1 MGNHSKLIEN
11 IINLE
16 WDMFQNV
23 KNIGGRAGCQDDR
36 ETFTIM
42 RRSQYENWT
51 DEMLLCYYNYAVSCE
66 ERGRN
71 LVTEKYGRMM
81 EYTDPRYYREH
92 VADYLPYVPEKNYR
106 LIDEIVEIMVGWG
119 EDLARQYPKLANA
132 GRPVTA
138 EGDSMG
144 CTSQETYERGE
155 LATYPTDLLELYA
168 AYLKE
173 LKAQG
178 KSLAAMI
185 QETMVRL
192 YGYQTMDEAE
202 ASLGA

>member
-1 MGNHSKLIEN
+1 MGKDIKLIES

-16 WDMFQNV
+16 WDMFQQV
-23 KNIGGRAGCQDDR
+23 KNVGGRADCQDDR

-51 DEMLLCYYNYAVSCE
+51 NEMLLCYYTYAVSCE

-71 LVTEKYGRMM
+71 LITEKYGRMM
-81 EYTDPRYYREH
+81 EYTDPHYYHEH
-92 VADYLPYVPEKNYR
+92 IADYLPYVPEKNCR
-106 LIDEIVEIMVGWG
+106 LIDEIVELLVGWG
-119 EDLARQYPKLANA
+119 KDFAEQYPKLSRA
-132 GRPVTA
+132 GRPITA
-138 EGDSMG
+138 EGDSTG

-155 LATYPTDLLELYA
+155 LATYPAELLELYA

-178 KSLAAMI
+178 RSLAVMI
-185 QETMVRL
+185 QETMVHL
-192 YGYQTMDEAE
+192 YGYQTIDEAE
-202 ASLGA
+202 ANL

>member
-1 MGNHSKLIEN
+1 MGNNNRLIEG
-11 IINLE
+11 IMNLE

-51 DEMLLCYYNYAVSCE
+51 DEMLLCYYNYALSCE

-92 VADYLPYVPEKNYR
+92 VADHMPYVPEKNYR
-106 LIDEIVEIMVGWG
+106 LIDEIVEIMVEWG
-119 EDLARQYPKLANA
+119 EELAERYPRLASA

-138 EGDSMG
+138 EGDSTG

-178 KSLAAMI
+178 KSLAVMI

-192 YGYQTMDEAE
+192 YGYQTIDEAE
-202 ASLGA
+202 ASL

>member
-1 MGNHSKLIEN
+1 MGNDIKLIEA

-16 WDMFQNV
+16 WDMFQKV
-23 KNIGGRAGCQDDR
+23 KNIGGRASCQDNYK
-36 ETFTIM
+36 TFYIM

-51 DEMLLCYYNYAVSCE
+51 EEMLHCYYTYAASCE

-71 LVTEKYGRMM
+71 LMTEKYGRMM
-81 EYTDPRYYREH
+81 EYTDPRYYQEH
-92 VADYLPYVPEKNYR
+92 VADYMPYVPEKNRR
-106 LIDEIVEIMVGWG
+106 LIDEIVETMVGWG
-119 EDLARQYPKLANA
+119 EDLAKRYPKLAGA
-132 GRPVTA
+132 GRPVTS
-138 EGDSMG
+138 EGDSAG

-155 LATYPTDLLELYA
+155 LATYPTELLERYA

-178 KSLAAMI
+178 RSLAVMI

-192 YGYQTMDEAE
+192 YGYKTIDEAE
-202 ASLGA
+202 ASL

>member
-1 MGNHSKLIEN
+1 MEKKEKLVES

-16 WDMFQNV
+16 WDMFQKV

-51 DEMLLCYYNYAVSCE
+51 DEMLRCYYSYAASCE
-66 ERGRN
+66 ENGRN
-71 LVTEKYGRMM
+71 LLTEKYGRMM
-81 EYTDPRYYREH
+81 EYTDPRYYQEY
-92 VADYLPYVPEKNYR
+92 VADRMPYVPEKNYR
-106 LIDEIVEIMVGWG
+106 LIDEIVAAMVGWG
-119 EDLARQYPKLANA
+119 EELAERYPKLAGA

-138 EGDSMG
+138 QGDSTG

-155 LATYPTDLLELYA
+155 LATYPTELLELYA
-168 AYLKE
+168 AYLRE

-178 KSLAAMI
+178 KSLAVMI

-192 YGYQTMDEAE
+192 YGYKTLEEAE
-202 ASLGA
+202 ASL

>member
-1 MGNHSKLIEN
+1 MENNIKLIEN

-23 KNIGGRAGCQDDR
+23 QNIGGRAGCQDDH
-36 ETFTIM
+36 ETFYIM

-51 DEMLLCYYNYAVSCE
+51 DEMLLCYYTYAVSCK

-81 EYTDPRYYREH
+81 EYTDPRYYHEH
-92 VADYLPYVPEKNYR
+92 VADHMPYVPEKNYR
-106 LIDEIVEIMVGWG
+106 LIDEIVEMMVEWG
-119 EDLARQYPKLANA
+119 KDLGERYPKLASA
-132 GRPVTA
+132 GRPITA
-138 EGDSMG
+138 DGDSTG

-155 LATYPTDLLELYA
+155 LATYPADLLELYA

-178 KSLAAMI
+178 RSLAVMI

-192 YGYQTMDEAE
+192 YGYKTIDEAE
-202 ASLGA
+202 ASL

>member
-1 MGNHSKLIEN
+1 MEKKEKLVES

-16 WDMFQNV
+16 WDMFQKV

-51 DEMLLCYYNYAVSCE
+51 DEMLRCYYSYAASCE
-66 ERGRN
+66 ENGRN
-71 LVTEKYGRMM
+71 LLTEKYGRMM
-81 EYTDPRYYREH
+81 EYTDPRYYQEY
-92 VADYLPYVPEKNYR
+92 VADRMPYVPEKNYR
-106 LIDEIVEIMVGWG
+106 LIDEIVETMVGWG
-119 EDLARQYPKLANA
+119 AELAERYPKLAGA

-138 EGDSMG
+138 QGDSTG

-155 LATYPTDLLELYA
+155 LATYPTELLELYA
-168 AYLKE
+168 AYLRE

-178 KSLAAMI
+178 KSLAVMT

-192 YGYQTMDEAE
+192 YGYQTMEEAE
-202 ASLGA
+202 ASL

>member
-1 MGNHSKLIEN
+1 MKNDGNLIEN
-11 IINLE
+11 IIRLE

-23 KNIGGRAGCQDDR
+23 KNIGGRADCQDDY
-36 ETFTIM
+36 ETFAIM

-51 DEMLLCYYNYAVSCE
+51 HEMLVCYYTYAVSCE
-66 ERGRN
+66 ENGRN

-81 EYTDPRYYREH
+81 EYTDPRYYQEY
-92 VADYLPYVPEKNYR
+92 VADRMPYVPEKNRR
-106 LIDEIVEIMVGWG
+106 LIDEIVEIMVEWG
-119 EDLARQYPKLANA
+119 KDLAERCPKLAAA

-138 EGDSMG
+138 DGDSAG

-155 LATYPTDLLELYA
+155 LATYPAELLELYA
-168 AYLKE
+168 AYVKE

-192 YGYQTMDEAE
+192 YGYQSVDAAE
-202 ASLGA
+202 ASL